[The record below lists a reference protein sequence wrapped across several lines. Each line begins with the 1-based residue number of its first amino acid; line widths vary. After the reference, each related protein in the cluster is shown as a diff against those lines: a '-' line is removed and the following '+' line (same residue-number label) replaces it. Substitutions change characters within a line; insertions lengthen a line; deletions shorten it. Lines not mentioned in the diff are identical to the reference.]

1 MILEGGNFSPPVQ
14 AGCQQ
19 REGSMSACSLLQNAS
34 QRRESGCQTQ
44 QFRRLYAN
52 ANYPCIRP
60 SKIAQQGKF
69 AVRTQ
74 NIGRN
79 K

>member
-52 ANYPCIRP
+52 ANHPWLQP
-60 SKIAQQGKF
+60 
-69 AVRTQ
+69 V
-74 NIGRN
+74 
-79 K
+79 

>member
-52 ANYPCIRP
+52 ANYP
-60 SKIAQQGKF
+60 
-69 AVRTQ
+69 
-74 NIGRN
+74 
-79 K
+79 